1 MQSLRQAK
9 SHDHERDLRIH
20 AYWYKLGLHL
30 FGSPNSHLG
39 EQGVAMIGNGK
50 PSAIILAAGVG
61 SRLAPLTER
70 IPKCLVPVAGKPIL
84 LHQIEAFQQCG
95 VKNILV
101 VAGYL
106 AEEVKNALNGSA
118 TVLVNSEFR
127 STNNMYSLGLAA
139 PLVDGPSLLVNG
151 DVMFDSSILE
161 DLLKEPFPDLIA
173 VDRGRYIPESMK
185 VAVVEGRI
193 TRISKEIQAQEAFG
207 CSIDLYRFS
216 PATMTRLR
224 AIIDRYLHSGERNH
238 WTEVAIND
246 LLGQSE
252 IRPFGINGRRWTEID
267 NMEDL
272 REAENTWS
280 PKAS

>member
-1 MQSLRQAK
+1 
-9 SHDHERDLRIH
+9 
-20 AYWYKLGLHL
+20 
-30 FGSPNSHLG
+30 
-39 EQGVAMIGNGK
+39 MIGNGK

-161 DLLKEPFPDLIA
+161 DLLKEPF
-173 VDRGRYIPESMK
+173 
-185 VAVVEGRI
+185 
-193 TRISKEIQAQEAFG
+193 
-207 CSIDLYRFS
+207 
-216 PATMTRLR
+216 
-224 AIIDRYLHSGERNH
+224 
-238 WTEVAIND
+238 
-246 LLGQSE
+246 
-252 IRPFGINGRRWTEID
+252 
-267 NMEDL
+267 
-272 REAENTWS
+272 
-280 PKAS
+280 